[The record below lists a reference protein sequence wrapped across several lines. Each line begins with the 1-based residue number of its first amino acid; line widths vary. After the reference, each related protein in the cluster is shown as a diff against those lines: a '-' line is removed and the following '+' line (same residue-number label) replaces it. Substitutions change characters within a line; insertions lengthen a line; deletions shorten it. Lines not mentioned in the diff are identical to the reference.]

1 MNHIEMADLPQDF
14 ADVVVAQWRAER
26 PDLDFSAMG
35 PLARLARL
43 VLFGGKLVDAVFAEA
58 GLERAEFDV
67 LAGLRR
73 HGAPYRMT
81 PSQLADILLV
91 TRGGMTKRI
100 DRLEARGL
108 VERLANGTDRRSLL
122 VGLTERGR
130 LLVDD
135 LVARHTAN
143 ESRLLAVLSPEERAS
158 LDGALRKL
166 LVAIG
171 DGGQSVE

>member
-1 MNHIEMADLPQDF
+1 MNHRETTHVPRDF
-14 ADVVVAQWRAER
+14 ADVVVAQWRSER

-35 PLARLARL
+35 PIARLGRL
-43 VLFGGKLVDAVFAEA
+43 ALFGGRLVDAVFADT

-73 HGAPYRMT
+73 NGAPFQMT
-81 PSQLADILLV
+81 PSRLAEILLV

-108 VERLANGTDRRSLL
+108 VERQANVADRRSLL
-122 VGLTERGR
+122 VGLTAEGLR
-130 LLVDD
+130 VCDE

-143 ESRLLAVLSPEERAS
+143 ESRLLDVLSADE
-158 LDGALRKL
+158 LVVFDDVLRKL
-166 LVAIG
+166 LLAIG
-171 DGGQSVE
+171 DGGQAVE